1 MRALLTS
8 LPGLNGRV
16 LRYFLGGS
24 ILFCGGLLLFIQSA
38 VLIDQHV
45 QPQLMRAMQAGLL
58 CATGTAVGAL
68 PVLFMGALSRRLH
81 ANLLG
86 LGGGVMLAATVFS
99 LLVPALEVAGEQGFT
114 PWGAG
119 IMASIGLLLG
129 AAALLGLGRLLGEW
143 QCLPDS
149 PAGLAPGV
157 VLFVIAIM
165 LHNVPEGMAVGVAAG
180 AGLSGADGLAIGIAL
195 QDVPEGLI
203 VALVLAGA
211 GMGRGKSVLIGAAS
225 GLVEPLFA
233 VICAWLVSVAQVL
246 LPWGLALAA
255 GAMLFAVVHEII
267 PESQKGDNRGD
278 VSLALALGFCVMMVL
293 DTALA

>member
-16 LRYFLGGS
+16 LRYFLGGG

-38 VLIDQHV
+38 ALIDQSV

-68 PVLFMGALSRRLH
+68 PVLFMGELSRRWRDS
-81 ANLLG
+81 LLG
-86 LGGGVMLAATVFS
+86 FGGGVMLAATVFS

-129 AAALLGLGRLLGEW
+129 AAALLGLGRFFEDR
-143 QCLPDS
+143 QCLSDS
-149 PAGLAPGV
+149 QAVLAPSV
-157 VLFVIAIM
+157 LLFVIAIM

-180 AGLSGADGLAIGIAL
+180 ASLSGADGLAIGIAL

-211 GMGRGKSVLIGAAS
+211 GMGRGKSALIGAAS

-255 GAMLFAVVHEII
+255 GAMLLAVIHEII
-267 PESQKGDNRGD
+267 PEAQGEGNRGD
-278 VSLALALGFCVMMVL
+278 VSLALAVGFCVMMVL

>member
-16 LRYFLGGS
+16 LRYFLGGG

-38 VLIDQHV
+38 ALIDQSV

-68 PVLFMGALSRRLH
+68 PVLFMGELSRRWRDS
-81 ANLLG
+81 LLG
-86 LGGGVMLAATVFS
+86 FGGGVMLAATVFS

-129 AAALLGLGRLLGEW
+129 AAALLGLGRFLEDR

-149 PAGLAPGV
+149 QAVLAPSV
-157 VLFVIAIM
+157 LLFVIAIM

-180 AGLSGADGLAIGIAL
+180 ASLSGADGLAIGIAL

-211 GMGRGKSVLIGAAS
+211 GMGRGKSALIGAAS

-255 GAMLFAVVHEII
+255 GAMLFAVIHEII
-267 PESQKGDNRGD
+267 PESQGEGNRGD
-278 VSLALALGFCVMMVL
+278 VSLALAVGFCVMMVL